1 MGGWMDGSKLIIITP
16 STFPRSMRGS
26 WYFVNFGVLEII
38 ETKTYVA
45 VTRGLALFE
54 ALSSITSFLS
64 H

>member
-38 ETKTYVA
+38 ETKT
-45 VTRGLALFE
+45 
-54 ALSSITSFLS
+54 
-64 H
+64 